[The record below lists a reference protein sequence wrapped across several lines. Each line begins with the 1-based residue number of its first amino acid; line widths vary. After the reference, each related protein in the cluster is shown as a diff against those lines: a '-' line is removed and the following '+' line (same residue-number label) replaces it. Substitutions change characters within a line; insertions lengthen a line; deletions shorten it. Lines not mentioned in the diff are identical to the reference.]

1 MQMQASE
8 RKPLIRISNLKQY
21 FPIKGK
27 GLYVKAN
34 DGITLDIYK
43 GETLWLV
50 GESGCG
56 KSTLG
61 RTLLQLYR
69 QTDGRTMYYGRT
81 LDDIAPRYV
90 QKTLQHLGRLRT
102 QLKALEQKRDHLERE
117 YNAMPD
123 GKAKYA
129 KYNELEHAR
138 KEAHDAFLDI
148 ANIIGGFIKVDDV
161 SAVSSAFLEVYK
173 HSVRCCRAE
182 QKLKDVQMDLD
193 DANYAIRKA
202 EENGSVPDKLK
213 KKQQSSQARVDKIL
227 AEIAEIQKDLEAA
240 RAHVDEM
247 RKPYADDEEF
257 QRLESFAD
265 EGIDLARLEY
275 NEIRLLR
282 CDLQMIFQNPYSSLN
297 PRMTVGQIISEGML
311 AHKQFKKNGER
322 LQDAVIKVMDD
333 AGLQAYFIH
342 RYPHQF
348 SGGQRQRIGIARAL
362 AVQPKFVV
370 CDEAVSALDV
380 SIQSQIINLLKDLKE
395 QQNLTYMFITHDLSV
410 VKYISDRIGVMYL
423 GNIVE
428 LADSQELF
436 DNPLHPYTEAL
447 MNAIPT
453 TDVDS
458 DREMQV
464 LEGDI
469 PSPVNPPK
477 GCKFH
482 TRCKYCTEICEH
494 QVPQWEEVR
503 PNHFVACHHILKKE
517 KGGQQ

>member
-1 MQMQASE
+1 MQANE
-8 RKPLIRISNLKQY
+8 RKPLLRISNLKQY
-21 FPIKGK
+21 FPLKTK
-27 GLYVKAN
+27 GLFVKAN
-34 DGITLDIYK
+34 DGITLDIYQ
-43 GETLWLV
+43 GETLGLV

-61 RTLLQLYR
+61 RTLLQLYK

-81 LDDIAPRYV
+81 LDDLAPKYV
-90 QKTLQHLGRLRT
+90 EKTLKNLPKLRI
-102 QLKALEQKRDHLERE
+102 QLKTLEQKRDTLEKE
-117 YNAMPD
+117 YEAMAD

-129 KYNELEHAR
+129 KYNDLEHAR
-138 KEAHDAFLDI
+138 KEANDVFLDM
-148 ANIIGGFIKVDDV
+148 ANLIGGFMKVENI
-161 SAVSSAFLEVYK
+161 SAAQEAFLAVYK
-173 HSVRCCRAE
+173 LSAKRRDVM
-182 QKLKDVQMDLD
+182 QKLADVQLDLD
-193 DANYAIRKA
+193 DASFAAKQA
-202 EENGSVPDKLK
+202 KENGESADKFEK
-213 KKQQSSQARVDKIL
+213 KIPVAQAKVDKVK
-227 AEIAEIQKDLEAA
+227 AEIAEIQKQLDAA
-240 RAHVDEM
+240 HAKVDEL
-247 RKPYADDEEF
+247 RKPYADDAEF
-257 QRLESFAD
+257 QRMERYLD

-282 CDLQMIFQNPYSSLN
+282 SDLQMIFQDPYSSLN
-297 PRMTVGQIISEGML
+297 PRMTVGQIISEGMM
-311 AHKQFKKNGER
+311 AHKMFKKNDER
-322 LQDAVIKVMDD
+322 LQEAVIKVMED
-333 AGLQAYFIH
+333 AGLQAYFLH

-348 SGGQRQRIGIARAL
+348 SGGQRQRIGIARSLAL
-362 AVQPKFVV
+362 NPKFVV

-453 TDVDS
+453 TDVDQAK
-458 DREMQV
+458 EIQI

-494 QVPQWEEVR
+494 QVPQWVEAR
-503 PNHFVACHHILKKE
+503 PNHFVACHHMLGGE
-517 KGGQQ
+517 KGGVK